1 MFGIKD
7 FDDDLMAAIEFA
19 VSYHGDQ
26 MYGDKPYLH
35 HLMQVA
41 MVLPRFGFHPSVGS
55 EADQQRARNLIMAAV
70 MHDVV
75 EDTMCTYEDVA
86 EVFGEAVSELV
97 YAVSNEPGKNRRER
111 HEKSHDKLIKIEDAI
126 ILKLADRIANA
137 ESCRATNSNL
147 LDMYRR
153 EWGDFKKK
161 LKSSTKAPSEMWDYL
176 ELLLSRPQ

>member
-19 VSYHGDQ
+19 TSYHGDQ

-41 MVLPRFGFHPSVGS
+41 MVLPRFGFHPGVGS
-55 EADQQRARNLIMAAV
+55 EADQQRARNLILAAA

-75 EDTMCTYEDVA
+75 EDTSCTREDVA
-86 EVFGEAVSELV
+86 EVFGEAVALLV

-111 HEKSHDKLIKIEDAI
+111 HAKTHHKLIEIADAM
-126 ILKLADRIANA
+126 ILKLADRIANI
-137 ESCRATNSNL
+137 ETCHATKSPL
-147 LDMYRR
+147 LGMYRR
-153 EWGDFKKK
+153 EWPDFKLK
-161 LKSSTKAPSEMWDYL
+161 LKSATKAPPEMWTYL
-176 ELLLSRPQ
+176 ERLIAR